1 MIYCLNLVYGILCS
15 YYYDKYCNKK
25 KVGSYIVVAFF
36 ISIIWILIVGGQYGI
51 GTDYYSY
58 LDIFSLKSD
67 IEIYKIKNEFLFYWI
82 VSFFYDINLGGQFL
96 FFVFAFI
103 NSFLFFII
111 CRKITYNHTW
121 LFLFLYI
128 TVSSLFHNQM
138 NGIRQCTATYFV
150 TLAIIYLSEEKKN
163 RFLLFVFVAM
173 GFHAS
178 SLIILVAYFLR
189 NITYNYRLAVFLLI
203 VSSLFSLLSFNNII
217 KSIVPYIYMYSS
229 YADSEYLAD
238 ISFIGKITKIIVLP
252 FYLYS
257 LNILKRNRL
266 SSISFKLYNI
276 GITAYI
282 LKTICLV
289 SSVTSRIG
297 YLSFLISVIPL
308 FFYLEDLMT
317 YNKKKFLFILYCL
330 CVVYVIKVLIIP
342 KGEYTFDSFFL
353 QL

>member
-121 LFLFLYI
+121 FFLFLYI

-150 TLAIIYLSEEKKN
+150 TLAIIYLSEEKKID
-163 RFLLFVFVAM
+163 F
-173 GFHAS
+173 
-178 SLIILVAYFLR
+178 
-189 NITYNYRLAVFLLI
+189 
-203 VSSLFSLLSFNNII
+203 
-217 KSIVPYIYMYSS
+217 
-229 YADSEYLAD
+229 
-238 ISFIGKITKIIVLP
+238 
-252 FYLYS
+252 
-257 LNILKRNRL
+257 
-266 SSISFKLYNI
+266 
-276 GITAYI
+276 
-282 LKTICLV
+282 
-289 SSVTSRIG
+289 
-297 YLSFLISVIPL
+297 
-308 FFYLEDLMT
+308 
-317 YNKKKFLFILYCL
+317 YCL
-330 CVVYVIKVLIIP
+330 YLLLWDFMLVH
-342 KGEYTFDSFFL
+342 
-353 QL
+353 